1 MTINLEQGITQMTYQ
16 AQTIRSMIVGVDDAQ
31 ARWKPNAE
39 SWSILEVMNHLYD
52 EEREDFRVRLDIIL
66 HRPNDAWPL
75 IRPAE
80 WVTERQYQQRDLAD
94 SLQNFLAEREKSL
107 DWLRSLKDPDWQ
119 ATSPRPR
126 GGTIRAGDM
135 FAAWVAHDLL
145 HVRQLVELH
154 YAYTVE
160 RNQPFLVDYAGGW

>member
-1 MTINLEQGITQMTYQ
+1 MNLEQAITQMTHQ
-16 AQTIRSMIVGVDDAQ
+16 AQTIRSMTVGVEADQ
-31 ARWKPNAE
+31 ARWKPNAD
-39 SWSILEVMNHLYD
+39 SWSILEVINHLYD

-66 HRPNDAWPL
+66 HRPDDKWPP
-75 IRPAE
+75 IYPVE
-80 WVTERQYQQRDLAD
+80 WVTERQYQQRDLTE

-107 DWLRSLKDPDWQ
+107 DWLRSLNAPDWQ
-119 ATSPRPR
+119 AISPRPR
-126 GGTIRAGDM
+126 GGSIRAGDM

-160 RNQPFLVDYAGGW
+160 RNQPFLVDYAGDW